1 MMIYHRDSNKRF
13 KRNLAYFVG
22 VVLCIFLWSPF
33 KTIATPFLESTGFFS
48 SYVYTKVATSLNKIY
63 FYSASNNALY
73 EENVALQEQLAQEKM
88 KYIELEIL
96 SDRIRKYENLV
107 TSSLSHTVYA
117 KRIGVVDT
125 LIYDSFRIDKGE
137 PSGIQNGQLVVGP
150 YNTILGLITDVSDRT
165 SLVSLLWNGNEI
177 TGRTS
182 ASGTVITLRGI
193 DSGVYASQ
201 VPHEM
206 DFEVGDV
213 ILYDVNPELI
223 IGTVKKINNNE
234 EDRFKEIIVN
244 IPFHPNMIDV
254 VGVESGT
261 DV

>member
-1 MMIYHRDSNKRF
+1 MISHRDSNKRF
-13 KRNLAYFVG
+13 KKNLAYIV
-22 VVLCIFLWSPF
+22 VLVLCIFLWSPF
-33 KTIATPFLESTGFFS
+33 KNIAIPFLESTGFFS
-48 SYVYTKVATSLNKIY
+48 SYIYKKVATSLNTIY
-63 FYSASNNALY
+63 FYSAANRALY
-73 EENVALQEQLAQEKM
+73 EENILLQRQLEEEKV
-88 KYIELEIL
+88 KYLELEIL
-96 SDRIRKYENLV
+96 SNQLKKYENI
-107 TSSLSHTVYA
+107 TASSSKLIYA
-117 KRIGVVDT
+117 KRIGLIDT
-125 LIYDSFRIDKGE
+125 LVYDTFRIDKGE
-137 PSGIQNGQLVVGP
+137 SALIKKGQNVIGP
-150 YNTILGLITDVSDRT
+150 HNTILGSVSEVGNKT

-177 TGRTS
+177 VGRTS

-234 EDRFKEIIVN
+234 ENRFKEIIVN

-254 VGVESGT
+254 VGVESGA
-261 DV
+261 DI

>member
-1 MMIYHRDSNKRF
+1 
-13 KRNLAYFVG
+13 
-22 VVLCIFLWSPF
+22 
-33 KTIATPFLESTGFFS
+33 
-48 SYVYTKVATSLNKIY
+48 
-63 FYSASNNALY
+63 
-73 EENVALQEQLAQEKM
+73 
-88 KYIELEIL
+88 
-96 SDRIRKYENLV
+96 
-107 TSSLSHTVYA
+107 
-117 KRIGVVDT
+117 
-125 LIYDSFRIDKGE
+125 
-137 PSGIQNGQLVVGP
+137 VGP

-182 ASGTVITLRGI
+182 ASGTVITLRGV

-213 ILYDVNPELI
+213 ILYDANPELI

-261 DV
+261 VYEKKGIYIFFTCCTFFDIWFSDGYPQALITLLVVNMLSIDL